1 MILSLALI
9 LLLQDFLQVFVMGI
23 FLVPDIFLV
32 SVLLFALVRSDNKA
46 KQVTLIW
53 IAFIGG
59 LLWDLRWTNLPGMT
73 AALNGAAVAA
83 AIFFWYKAP
92 VQGRTTL
99 LFGLFTLLT
108 QVLSGVIHYIF
119 WYAGTQASLRQF
131 MVQQILCVP
140 VLVVLCFI
148 FWKVSDRNA

>member
-23 FLVPDIFLV
+23 FLVPDIFLIC
-32 SVLLFALVRSDNKA
+32 VLLFALARSDNKS

-53 IAFIGG
+53 VAFIGG

-83 AIFFWYKAP
+83 ASYFWYKAP

-99 LFGLFTLLT
+99 LFAIFSLLT
-108 QVLSGVIHYIF
+108 QVLSGITHYVF
-119 WYAGTQASLRQF
+119 WYAGTQAALRQF
-131 MVQQILCVP
+131 LVQQILCVP
-140 VLVVLCFI
+140 MLVILSFI
-148 FWKVSDRNA
+148 FWKVSESDA